1 MGTMLVH
8 LALAAALALAPTL
21 GQERRPAPNPQAPAK
36 APLVAQFITC
46 TPTTI
51 RLSNGQQLD
60 SKNPIADALS
70 RCGPGSTVMLADGA
84 YPSFGVGFAKKSDWN
99 APISGGTRTQPIVV
113 RAQGKGARVVP
124 RTSGDTIA
132 VAQELNCGWITFE
145 GLTIECGYRAG
156 IMFYKLADQRRH
168 EGFKFLDCHL
178 VGGFDHAKGEGA
190 NSKWGVWGNC
200 LADFEF
206 RGVRGRAS
214 VRDIRH
220 EHGFY
225 LQNLVGDVTIEN
237 VDGARLGRTFLQVV
251 ARPDWGPPGTGTLT
265 VRNCS
270 IEDPC
275 IARGDDY
282 KGGSALTLSGRH
294 TGRAIFEN
302 NRYRSGFNPTLKH
315 LTREGVPFGT
325 GAFVAWDAG
334 GEPNG
339 TLILRN
345 NDFQIAPGCGD
356 RPLVAIGGCR
366 DVQVVGRNRFVGGNT
381 SALEIDPV
389 TPKGFGSSKCGKV
402 TLDPATECK
411 GAIKLQGQVATPEQ
425 LAALA
430 PKKS

>member
-1 MGTMLVH
+1 MGVQ
-8 LALAAALALAPTL
+8 ATL
-21 GQERRPAPNPQAPAK
+21 TEQ
-36 APLVAQFITC
+36 LISC
-46 TPTTI
+46 TPGAI
-51 RLSNGQQLD
+51 RLSNGQQIA
-60 SKNPIADALS
+60 SKNPIADALA
-70 RCGPGSTVMLADGA
+70 RCGPGSTITLSDGH
-84 YPSFGVGFAKKSDWN
+84 YPAFGVGFAKKSEWN
-99 APISGGTRTQPIVV
+99 APIHGGTRERPIVV
-113 RAQGKGARVVP
+113 RAQGQGARVVP

-132 VAQELNCGWITFE
+132 IAQELTCGWITFE

-156 IMFYKLADQRRH
+156 IMFYKLADSRRH

-200 LADFEF
+200 LAEFEF

-251 ARPDWGPPGTGTLT
+251 ARPDWGPSGAGTLT

-282 KGGSALTLSGRH
+282 KGGSALTLAGRH

-302 NRYRSGFNPTLKH
+302 NRYRCGFDPALAH

-366 DVQVVGRNRFVGGNT
+366 EVALVGRNRFVAGH
-381 SALEIDPV
+381 SAALEIDPI
-389 TPKGFGSSKCGKV
+389 TAKGLGSSKCGKV
-402 TLDPATECK
+402 TIEPALVCE
-411 GAIKLQGQVATPEQ
+411 GALKLQGSVATPEQ

-430 PKKS
+430 PRRE

>member
-1 MGTMLVH
+1 
-8 LALAAALALAPTL
+8 
-21 GQERRPAPNPQAPAK
+21 
-36 APLVAQFITC
+36 
-46 TPTTI
+46 
-51 RLSNGQQLD
+51 
-60 SKNPIADALS
+60 
-70 RCGPGSTVMLADGA
+70 
-84 YPSFGVGFAKKSDWN
+84 
-99 APISGGTRTQPIVV
+99 
-113 RAQGKGARVVP
+113 
-124 RTSGDTIA
+124 
-132 VAQELNCGWITFE
+132 
-145 GLTIECGYRAG
+145 
-156 IMFYKLADQRRH
+156 
-168 EGFKFLDCHL
+168 L

-251 ARPDWGPPGTGTLT
+251 ARPDWGPPGTGTLL

-270 IEDPC
+270 VEDPC

-282 KGGSALTLSGRH
+282 KGGSAFTLAGRH
-294 TGRAIFEN
+294 TGKAIFEN
-302 NRYRSGFNPTLKH
+302 NRYRSGFNSALTK

-325 GAFVAWDAG
+325 AAFVAWDAG

-366 DVQVVGRNRFVGGNT
+366 DVQILGRNRFVAGNT
-381 SALEIDPV
+381 SALEIDPI
-389 TPKGFGSSKCGKV
+389 TPKGFGSSKCVKV
-402 TLDPATECK
+402 SIDSALDAK
-411 GAIKLQGQVATPEQ
+411 GPIKLQGELATPER

-430 PKKS
+430 PKRP